1 MVLSPPLAMDDPS
14 TRLVLPAP
22 SRGLPRLEI
31 PFRLAET
38 PFTAE
43 PRPTLAN
50 GVAREVCV
58 MAWGGRI
65 RSDRAEEVEFE
76 SELVDA
82 SGSSRDVP
90 LDLTRLVPDADGVG
104 RYVLTLRPNGMAPG
118 AYLLRMSLYDPAS
131 GATSSSELAV
141 RVE

>member
-1 MVLSPPLAMDDPS
+1 MDDPS
-14 TRLVLPAP
+14 TRLVVPAP
-22 SRGLPRLEI
+22 SRSLPRLEI
-31 PFRLAET
+31 PFRLAEA

-50 GVAREVCV
+50 GVARDVCV

-90 LDLTRLVPDADGVG
+90 LDVTRLVPDADGVG
-104 RYVLTLRPNGMAPG
+104 RYVLTLRPKGIAPG

-131 GATSSSELAV
+131 GATGSSELAV